1 MSDQQI
7 RALFEDGQLRGR
19 SARRHAPHD
28 CAATDAVDADHPAFL
43 SDDGLQHRQALA
55 AREEINAAAPKDK
68 DGKPA
73 YKLSVNDFVIKALA
87 LALQRVPDANVSWT
101 EGGMLKHK
109 HSDVGVAVA
118 MPGGLITPIIRH
130 AESKSLSSISNEM
143 KDLAARAR
151 ARKLKPQEYQ
161 GGTTSVSNLG
171 MYGIK
176 DFTAVINPPQAT
188 ILAVGAG
195 EERAVVKQRQDRS
208 RPRHER
214 DAVVRPS
221 RGRRRARRRADR
233 RVQGA
238 DRKSGDDGGVRCGLK
253 AQKAERRMRR
263 TRRDILKGAAA
274 AGAAALLAPAAFAQ
288 SQFPNRT
295 IRIVVPFPAGATT
308 DMLARLIANR
318 LTETMGQSFVVE
330 NVGGG
335 GGSIGADQVA
345 KAAPDGHTLLF
356 HNITF
361 STTTSSLL
369 YAKRARHDFDDFVP
383 ISVGAYVPLLLLAN
397 PSVPAN
403 NLKEFVEYAKTATT
417 PLFYGS
423 TGPGS
428 IMHLMGEVLKR
439 DTGIKMD
446 HIPYRGAAP
455 LVTDLVA
462 GRVQFA
468 GDQLSSSLERVRT
481 GQLKAIGGGHEVSR
495 AAKSANHARTW
506 IPQSRTAGL
515 ERLPRPEGHARTG
528 DRALTAGDRGC
539 GETSRRAK
547 AHDRCWRR
555 AIRFNAGRDAR
566 HATPAGGSDPASG
579 GGAQASR

>member
-1 MSDQQI
+1 M
-7 RALFEDGQLRGR
+7 
-19 SARRHAPHD
+19 
-28 CAATDAVDADHPAFL
+28 T
-43 SDDGLQHRQALA
+43 
-55 AREEINAAAPKDK
+55 
-68 DGKPA
+68 
-73 YKLSVNDFVIKALA
+73 
-87 LALQRVPDANVSWT
+87 
-101 EGGMLKHK
+101 
-109 HSDVGVAVA
+109 
-118 MPGGLITPIIRH
+118 
-130 AESKSLSSISNEM
+130 
-143 KDLAARAR
+143 
-151 ARKLKPQEYQ
+151 
-161 GGTTSVSNLG
+161 
-171 MYGIK
+171 
-176 DFTAVINPPQAT
+176 
-188 ILAVGAG
+188 
-195 EERAVVKQRQDRS
+195 
-208 RPRHER
+208 
-214 DAVVRPS
+214 
-221 RGRRRARRRADR
+221 
-233 RVQGA
+233 
-238 DRKSGDDGGVRCGLK
+238 
-253 AQKAERRMRR
+253 R
-263 TRRDILKGAAA
+263 TRRDILKSAAA
-274 AGAAALLAPAAFAQ
+274 AGAATLLAPAAFAQ
-288 SQFPNRT
+288 SQFPSRT

-468 GDQLSSSLERVRT
+468 GDQLSSSLERART
-481 GQLKAIGGGHEVSR
+481 GQLKAMAVATKSVALPTVPTTRELGFPNLELQGWNGFLAPKGTPEPVIARLQQEI
-495 AAKSANHARTW
+495 AAAVKHPDVQKRMTDVGAEPSGSTQAEMRDMLRQQVAQ
-506 IPQSRTAGL
+506 I
-515 ERLPRPEGHARTG
+515 RPVVEE
-528 DRALTAGDRGC
+528 LKLLV
-539 GETSRRAK
+539 E
-547 AHDRCWRR
+547 
-555 AIRFNAGRDAR
+555 
-566 HATPAGGSDPASG
+566 
-579 GGAQASR
+579 